1 MGLFDPN
8 QPNHEINTSSG
19 ARRFSGGRHALTVD
33 NPGNHL
39 VVVIGAGP
47 AGLYASKQLANHGV
61 RVTLLNRD
69 VKPGGLAEYGIYHD
83 KFKMK
88 DGLRRQFRQILEL
101 PGIDYYGNVVVG
113 QKGDISLP
121 VLRAMGFQALL
132 VTVGAQGTKWLGLP
146 GENLVGVY
154 HAKDL
159 VYHYNRLPPYSQQE
173 FHIGRRVALIGAGN
187 VMLDIAHW
195 LVRDLKVDEVV
206 AVVRRGPNEV
216 KFTKKELESVVRNL
230 DLADLDAELERVRP
244 VADAVGQAVYEAR
257 DFMLSAMPKAL
268 EPNSA
273 TRFRF
278 DFLAS
283 PRRILGGEQGVVRG
297 LEVEDTTLICADGE
311 VQAKRLG
318 TTRVIDVDT
327 VIFCIGDKVDESFG
341 LPVRWNAFVKHAE
354 PRFPVD
360 GLSYEAFDPD
370 MGRPVDRIFVA
381 GWSREASSG
390 LVGVARKDGENG
402 AEAVL
407 AYLEGL
413 PGLVAPQRVLD
424 DLHDH
429 LQRTGKPLVRQAHL
443 WRLEEV
449 ERLEAARRGIE
460 SFKFGDNAA
469 MFAAMGFA

>member
-1 MGLFDPN
+1 MIA
-8 QPNHEINTSSG
+8 E
-19 ARRFSGGRHALTVD
+19 

-47 AGLYASKQLANHGV
+47 AGLFAAKQLASHGV
-61 RVTLLNRD
+61 SVKLLNRD

-83 KFKMK
+83 KIKMK
-88 DGLRRQFRQILEL
+88 EGLRRQFHQILEL

-113 QKGDISLP
+113 TKGDITLP
-121 VLRAMGFQALL
+121 ALRAMGFQALL

-159 VYHYNRLPPYSQQE
+159 VYHYNLLPPYSRRE
-173 FHIGRRVALIGAGN
+173 FHIGKRVALIGAGN

-195 LVRDLKVDEVV
+195 LVRDVRVDEVV

-216 KFTKKELESVVRNL
+216 KFTKKELESVARNL
-230 DLADLDAELERVRP
+230 DQSALNAEIERVRP
-244 VADAVGQAVYEAR
+244 AADAVGQAVYEAR
-257 DFMLSAMPKAL
+257 DFLLSALPKAL
-268 EPNSA
+268 EPVSG

-278 DFLAS
+278 EFLAS
-283 PRRILGGEQGVVRG
+283 PRRVLGGELGVVRG
-297 LEVEDTTLICADGE
+297 LEVEDTTLICAEGE
-311 VQAKRLG
+311 VQAQRLG
-318 TTRVIDVDT
+318 TTRVLDVDT
-327 VIFCIGDKVDESFG
+327 VIFCIGDKVDEGFG

-360 GLSYEAFDPD
+360 GLSYEAYDPD
-370 MGRPVDRIFVA
+370 MGRPVDRVFVA

-407 AYLEGL
+407 QYLAGQPEL
-413 PGLVAPQRVLD
+413 INPQGVTGN
-424 DLHDH
+424 LHAH
-429 LQRTGKPLVRQAHL
+429 LEHLHKPLVRKEHL
-443 WRLEEV
+443 WVLEQAEQA
-449 ERLEAARRGIE
+449 EATRRGVE
-460 SFKFGDNAA
+460 TFKFGDNAA
-469 MFAAMGFA
+469 MFAAMGLD